1 MAAGDYRAVA
11 DTARASKAAKTVLE
25 GQIAEPVQRRGPVP
39 FGYRLV
45 GKEIRM
51 DPKRWRQARWLF
63 EQALA
68 NQMVL
73 PLTVRL
79 LPADFPWR
87 PSAPGFLNWICN
99 PILRGGLGAGQLKVG
114 EWERV
119 EWGRAPR
126 LITTEEYESAMQYLH
141 SRRVANTKPRRGARA
156 HLLTSVLV
164 CANCSRAMGWI
175 RPRRITH
182 APRYQCRN
190 RSCLRY
196 GSTVREALVREQ
208 LASVLAKRAT
218 KLAAVALADAP
229 VEVPPEE
236 ALLRE
241 QLGQLEGLEAQGVKK
256 LRKSILAIRDQI
268 AALRMARIVDPWQQ
282 PDYAEIFS
290 DERVFLTAPKAVLRP
305 VLLRFVKRVE
315 YRASSGAIQVVLR

>member
-1 MAAGDYRAVA
+1 MLKGPNTDR
-11 DTARASKAAKTVLE
+11 L
-25 GQIAEPVQRRGPVP
+25 QRRGPVP
-39 FGYRLV
+39 FGYQLV
-45 GKEIRM
+45 GQEIRM
-51 DPKRWRQARWLF
+51 DPKRWQQARWLF

-68 NQMVL
+68 NQVVL
-73 PLTVRL
+73 PLTVRS

-99 PILRGGLGAGQLKVG
+99 PILRGGLGSGQLKVG

-141 SRRVANTKPRRGARA
+141 SRRAANTKPRRGARA
-156 HLLTSVLV
+156 HLLTSLLM
-164 CANCSRAMGWI
+164 CANCGKAMGWAAV
-175 RPRRITH
+175 RRITH
-182 APRYQCRN
+182 APKYQCRN
-190 RSCLRY
+190 RSCPRY

-208 LASVLAKRAT
+208 LASALAKRAT

-236 ALLRE
+236 AMLRE
-241 QLGQLEGLEAQGVKK
+241 QLRQLEGLEAQGVQN
-256 LRKSILAIRDQI
+256 LRKSILAIRDEI

-290 DERVFLTAPKAVLRP
+290 DERVFLTVPKAVLRP
-305 VLLRFVKRVE
+305 VLLRFIKRVE
-315 YRASSGAIQVVLR
+315 YRASSKALKVVLR